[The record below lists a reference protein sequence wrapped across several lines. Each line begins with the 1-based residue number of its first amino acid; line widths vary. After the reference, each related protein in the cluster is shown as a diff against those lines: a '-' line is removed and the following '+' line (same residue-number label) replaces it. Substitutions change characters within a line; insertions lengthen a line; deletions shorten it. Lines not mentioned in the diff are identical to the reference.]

1 MSSDEQSVFIS
12 YAWGDGESEKIINEI
27 DQALQQRGI
36 KVVRDKRDLGYK
48 GSITEF
54 MERLRQGNSVI
65 AIISDKYLRSPN
77 CMFELVEIAENKQF
91 HNRIFPIVLPDANI
105 YDPIKRIEYIRYWET
120 KRAELAEAI
129 KSLDPANLQGIREDF
144 DLYDR
149 IRDKISGLTSIL
161 KDMNTLTPDM
171 LDELDQLYESII
183 ERVAKSPQEKPTEV
197 VDIEST
203 ADYQAQPEYVVD
215 LIIQGPQVWN
225 RWRQEN
231 PSIIPVISNLE
242 MTSAS
247 LSEFDFSNVQFPNA
261 RITGSTFDEV
271 NFSNAR
277 FLDSRITQSS
287 FTDTTIDG
295 ATFVDTQVVKSD
307 FSGIDLSGSK
317 WRDTQIVES
326 TFLATEL
333 NASRFNDVKIV
344 DSSFEKAHLEE
355 SVFHDTEISGVSFR
369 GSDLQRTHFHFAKL
383 DKKVQFQEANLR
395 EIEFHDSELPNV
407 DFSYLK
413 MRKANFTRTSLVNSK
428 FTNAELASAVF
439 DQVNLENANL
449 KRAQLKNTVFRAGT
463 EEWGLNSAD
472 FSEADLRYARIQES
486 SLVNANFFSANLSKA
501 TLVNNQMQHCSLRR
515 AILQDADL
523 RGSDLGEANLALSFM
538 QRVKLDGCHLVKA
551 NLTGVD
557 LGHSSLT
564 NCNLQ
569 RADLSQ
575 SALYSVDLTD
585 ADLTAANLCRVTLID
600 TTVEKTKFSRCQV
613 YGISAWNLLGVPA
626 QQKDLVITPQ
636 DQNEITTDELEIA
649 QFFYLLLNNAKLRN
663 VIDTMTSK
671 TVLILGRFTPERKV
685 VLDALREELRKHNYI
700 PIVFDFEAPSNRDLT
715 ETIVTLAHLS
725 RFIIADLTDAK
736 SIPQELKAIV
746 PDLPSVAVQ
755 PLILKDQREYA
766 MFEHFVRYPWVLPI
780 YEYENQEQL
789 LLNILDKVVEPC
801 EKKVDEMAK
810 KS

>member
-1 MSSDEQSVFIS
+1 MSRYEQAVFIS
-12 YAWGDGESEKIINEI
+12 YAWGGESEEIVNRI
-27 DQALQQRGI
+27 DQTLQQRGI
-36 KVVRDKRDLGYK
+36 QVIRDKRDLGYK
-48 GSITEF
+48 GSIKELI
-54 MERLRQGNSVI
+54 ERMGQGACVI
-65 AIISDKYLRSPN
+65 VVISDKYLRSPN
-77 CMFELVEIAENKQF
+77 GMFELVEIAENKQL
-91 HNRIFPIVLPDANI
+91 HDRVFPILLPDANI
-105 YDPIKRIEYIRYWET
+105 YDPLTRIEYIRYWEV
-120 KRAELAEAI
+120 KRVELTETI
-129 KSLDPANLQGIREDF
+129 KSLDPANLQGIREEL

-149 IRDKISGLTSIL
+149 IRDKISGLTSLL

-171 LDELDQLYESII
+171 LGNLNQLYDAIA
-183 ERVAKSPQEKPTEV
+183 RVRQTPPEEQEEV
-197 VDIEST
+197 APFDSAVQYE
-203 ADYQAQPEYVVD
+203 AEPANVVD
-215 LIIQGPQVWN
+215 LLIQGSQVWN
-225 RWRQEN
+225 IWRREN
-231 PSIIPVISNLE
+231 PGIIPVIPQLKMS
-242 MTSAS
+242 SAT
-247 LSEFDFSNVQFPNA
+247 LSEFDFSNVLFPNA

-277 FLDSRITQSS
+277 FLNSKITQSS

-295 ATFVDTQVVKSD
+295 ATFEDTRVVKSD

-333 NASRFNDVKIV
+333 NASRFNDIKIV

-355 SVFHDTEISGVSFR
+355 SVFQDAEISGVSFR
-369 GSDLQRTHFHFAKL
+369 GSDLQRAHFHFAKL
-383 DKKVQFQEANLR
+383 DKSVQFQEANLR

-413 MRKANFTRTSLVNSK
+413 MRKANFTKTSLVNSK

-449 KRAQLKNTVFRAGT
+449 KRAQLKNAVFRAGT

-501 TLVNNQMQHCSLRR
+501 TLVKNQMQHCSLRR
-515 AILQDADL
+515 AILQDADF
-523 RGSDLGEANLALSFM
+523 RGSDLSEANLALSLM
-538 QRVKLDGCHLVKA
+538 QRVKLDGCQLVNA
-551 NLTGVD
+551 TLTGVD
-557 LGHSSLT
+557 LGYSSLT

-569 RADLSQ
+569 HADLSQ

-585 ADLTAANLCRVTLID
+585 ADLTEANLCRVTLID

-613 YGISAWNLLGVPA
+613 YGISAWNLLGIPA
-626 QQKDLVITPQ
+626 QQKDLVITPAS
-636 DQNEITTDELEIA
+636 QNEITTDELEIA

-671 TVLILGRFTPERKV
+671 TVLILGRFTPERRV

-789 LLNILDKVVEPC
+789 LVNILGKVVEPC
-801 EKKVDEMAK
+801 EKKVQEMAK
-810 KS
+810 KT